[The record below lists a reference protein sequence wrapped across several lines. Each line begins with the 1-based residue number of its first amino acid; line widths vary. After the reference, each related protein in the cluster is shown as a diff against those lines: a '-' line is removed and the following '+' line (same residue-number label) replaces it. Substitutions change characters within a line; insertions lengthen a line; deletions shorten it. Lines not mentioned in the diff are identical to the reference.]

1 MRICALIDH
10 MQAPLDGET
19 LRLCAVHGIPYLA
32 DAEVDLGGAAAAHT
46 EDGRSAQLPSVPPCS
61 V

>member
-1 MRICALIDH
+1 VCPDH

-46 EDGRSAQLPSVPPCS
+46 GDDRSAYFPSIPRFS
-61 V
+61 T